1 MQTPVTGNSFISFRD
16 RIESPALQAIADHWN
31 DVRGSAGM
39 PSWGDIRPSAIAPH
53 LTRIWSFKYDH
64 ATGAFTAR
72 LAGNR
77 IMLGFGN
84 SFRGTPLR
92 DLHPPHVFEK
102 VQANLTRLVL
112 GPYFYRGAGRLFRI
126 GDHVAEG
133 ERIVL
138 PLASDGKHCDEAIG
152 AAEYAIPPL
161 TARQKPVELLHD
173 VEEWFSLSDK

>member
-1 MQTPVTGNSFISFRD
+1 MATTLGAPEQPVGLETTYSL
-16 RIESPALQAIADHWN
+16 RIVPPGPEAELALRLRYRVFAEEM
-31 DVRGSAGM
+31 G
-39 PSWGDIRPSAIAPH
+39 
-53 LTRIWSFKYDH
+53 
-64 ATGAFTAR
+64 AR